1 MFAEGFDLADCTIGK
16 HLQVD
21 EERIDLVDDKLPSDL
36 SKDARLTLVLKATKT
51 IAHAQMRG
59 RFGGQRKAP
68 LAHAARR
75 TLSGGSWVEL
85 PLYRVEDQVDA
96 VQGNGPCVLEEAFFT
111 CRIESGW
118 RFEINEARDILVS
131 RA

>member
-1 MFAEGFDLADCTIGK
+1 M
-16 HLQVD
+16 
-21 EERIDLVDDKLPSDL
+21 
-36 SKDARLTLVLKATKT
+36 LKATKT
-51 IAHAQMRG
+51 IAT
-59 RFGGQRKAP
+59 RKCVAGSAVTARRLSP
-68 LAHAARR
+68 RARR

>member
-1 MFAEGFDLADCTIGK
+1 M
-16 HLQVD
+16 
-21 EERIDLVDDKLPSDL
+21 
-36 SKDARLTLVLKATKT
+36 
-51 IAHAQMRG
+51 
-59 RFGGQRKAP
+59 
-68 LAHAARR
+68 
-75 TLSGGSWVEL
+75 SGGSWVEL

-96 VQGNGPCVLEEAFFT
+96 VQAKGPCVLEEAFFT